1 MKGQIPLTDVCILK
15 SIDAQWSML
24 SRGLISELPTSALI
38 DLASGPQ
45 VKIHLVL
52 TRILA
57 PGQTFAKSNFHI
69 SSDLGNITTNGLART
84 TEFLHDYLSSR
95 VWLMMGYIEGAEKKP
110 IFLIHCP
117 QLNLTIYSQKL
128 KDEEVRN
135 FFPSS
140 N

>member
-1 MKGQIPLTDVCILK
+1 MKGQIPSTDVCILE

-24 SRGLISELPTSALI
+24 SKGLINELQTSALVN
-38 DLASGPQ
+38 LASGQ
-45 VKIHLVL
+45 QIKICLVL
-52 TRILA
+52 TRILS
-57 PGQTFAKSNFHI
+57 PGQTFARSNFHV
-69 SSDLGNITTNGLART
+69 SSDLGNISTNGLART

-95 VWLMMGYIEGAEKKP
+95 IWLMMGYIEGEEKKP

-128 KDEEVRN
+128 KDEEVQN
-135 FFPSS
+135 FFPSA